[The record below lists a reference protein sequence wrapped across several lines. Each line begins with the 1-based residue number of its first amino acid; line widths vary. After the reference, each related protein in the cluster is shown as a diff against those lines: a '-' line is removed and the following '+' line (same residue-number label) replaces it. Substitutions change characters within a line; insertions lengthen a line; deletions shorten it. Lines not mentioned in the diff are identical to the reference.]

1 MKTSHFFPSPLVG
14 EGGGEGKEESILG
27 VFDFLKGGGQGLSD
41 GLPPPTKIENRTYD
55 ELIDEI
61 MKWNIEQTDILSVL
75 RSEIEE
81 GRLDSWSLALETG
94 VKRGLNPASGH
105 IDKSPFFPIF
115 FDLHKFIRGLRTKL
129 LTNPTM
135 KNVKKMEKA
144 DSLSVCI
151 VCGIR
156 GLQKERG
163 AKRLIDTIQ
172 WMLLERYLHPEIN
185 KMTHVKAQSSNEI

>member
-1 MKTSHFFPSPLVG
+1 MGSMRTR
-14 EGGGEGKEESILG
+14 EESVLG
-27 VFDFLKGGGQGLSD
+27 VFDFLKGGGQGLS
-41 GLPPPTKIENRTYD
+41 GGPPPPPKMENRTYD

-75 RSEIEE
+75 KSEIEE

-94 VKRGLNPASGH
+94 VRKGLNPASGH
-105 IDKSPFFPIF
+105 VDKSPLFSIF
-115 FDLHKFIRGLRTKL
+115 LDLHKFIRGLRTKL

-135 KNVKKMEKA
+135 KNVRKMEKT

-151 VCGIR
+151 ICGIR
-156 GLQKERG
+156 AFQKERG

-172 WMLLERYLHPEIN
+172 WMLLERYLG
-185 KMTHVKAQSSNEI
+185 

>member
-1 MKTSHFFPSPLVG
+1 MKTR
-14 EGGGEGKEESILG
+14 EESVLG
-27 VFDFLKGGGQGLSD
+27 VFDFLKGEGQGFS
-41 GLPPPTKIENRTYD
+41 GGPPLPPKMENRTYD

-75 RSEIEE
+75 KSEIEE
-81 GRLDSWSLALETG
+81 RRLDSWSLALETG
-94 VKRGLNPASGH
+94 IRKGLNPASGN
-105 IDKSPFFPIF
+105 IDKNPLFPIF
-115 FDLHKFIRGLRTKL
+115 LDLHKFIRGLRTKL

-151 VCGIR
+151 ICGIR
-156 GLQKERG
+156 ALQKEKG

-172 WMLLERYLHPEIN
+172 WMLLERYLG
-185 KMTHVKAQSSNEI
+185 

>member
-1 MKTSHFFPSPLVG
+1 MFLKVTHYQPSPRWG
-14 EGGGEGKEESILG
+14 EGEGVRENILG
-27 VFDFLKGGGQGLSD
+27 VFDFLKGRERGLTGG
-41 GLPPPTKIENRTYD
+41 PPPLTKIENRTYD

-61 MKWNIEQTDILSVL
+61 MKWNIGQTDILNVL
-75 RSEIEE
+75 KGEIEE

-94 VKRGLNPASGH
+94 VRKGLNPASGQL
-105 IDKSPFFPIF
+105 DKSPLFPIF
-115 FDLHKFIRGLRTKL
+115 LDLHKFIRGLRTKL

-135 KNVKKMEKA
+135 KNVKRMEKT

-156 GLQKERG
+156 AMQKERG

-172 WMLLERYLHPEIN
+172 WMLLERYLG
-185 KMTHVKAQSSNEI
+185 

>member
-1 MKTSHFFPSPLVG
+1 MRTSPFFPSPLVG
-14 EGGGEGKEESILG
+14 EGGGEGEEESILG
-27 VFDFLKGGGQGLSD
+27 VLDFFKGKEPRGKDKSQLS
-41 GLPPPTKIENRTYD
+41 IEKETRTYD

-75 RSEIEE
+75 KSEIDG

-94 VKRGLNPASGH
+94 VRRGLNASGH
-105 IDKSPFFPIF
+105 MDKSPLFHIF
-115 FDLHKFIRGLRTKL
+115 LDLHKFIRGLRTKL

-135 KNVKKMEKA
+135 KNVRKMEKA

-156 GLQKERG
+156 ALQKERG

-172 WMLLERYLHPEIN
+172 WMLLERYLG
-185 KMTHVKAQSSNEI
+185 

>member
-1 MKTSHFFPSPLVG
+1 MSGGPSPPTQI
-14 EGGGEGKEESILG
+14 ES
-27 VFDFLKGGGQGLSD
+27 
-41 GLPPPTKIENRTYD
+41 RTYD
-55 ELIDEI
+55 ELIDEV
-61 MKWNIEQTDILSVL
+61 MKWNIEQTNILNVL

-94 VKRGLNPASGH
+94 IRRGLNPAPGN
-105 IDKSPFFPIF
+105 IDKSPLFPIF
-115 FDLHKFIRGLRTKL
+115 LDLHKFIRGLRTKL

-151 VCGIR
+151 ICGIR
-156 GLQKERG
+156 ALQKEKG

-172 WMLLERYLHPEIN
+172 WMLLERYLG
-185 KMTHVKAQSSNEI
+185 

>member
-1 MKTSHFFPSPLVG
+1 MRTR
-14 EGGGEGKEESILG
+14 EESVLG
-27 VFDFLKGGGQGLSD
+27 VLDFLKVGGQGLS
-41 GLPPPTKIENRTYD
+41 GGPPPPTKIENRTYD

-75 RSEIEE
+75 KSEIEE

-94 VKRGLNPASGH
+94 VRRGLNPTSGH
-105 IDKSPFFPIF
+105 VDRSPLFPIF
-115 FDLHKFIRGLRTKL
+115 LDLHKFIRGLRTKL

-135 KNVKKMEKA
+135 KNVRKMEKT

-151 VCGIR
+151 ISGIR
-156 GLQKERG
+156 ALQKERG

-172 WMLLERYLHPEIN
+172 WMLLERYLG
-185 KMTHVKAQSSNEI
+185 

>member
-1 MKTSHFFPSPLVG
+1 MRTQ
-14 EGGGEGKEESILG
+14 GGSVLG
-27 VFDFLKGGGQGLSD
+27 VFELFKGRGQGLS
-41 GLPPPTKIENRTYD
+41 GGPEPPTKKENRTYD

-75 RSEIEE
+75 RKEIKE

-94 VKRGLNPASGH
+94 VRRGLDAASGPM
-105 IDKSPFFPIF
+105 DKSPLFPIF
-115 FDLHKFIRGLRTKL
+115 LDLHKFIRGLRTKL

-135 KNVKKMEKA
+135 KNVRKMEKT

-151 VCGIR
+151 ICGIR
-156 GLQKERG
+156 ALQKERG

-172 WMLLERYLHPEIN
+172 WMLLERYLCNSP
-185 KMTHVKAQSSNEI
+185 

>member
-1 MKTSHFFPSPLVG
+1 MRTR
-14 EGGGEGKEESILG
+14 EESILG

-61 MKWNIEQTDILSVL
+61 MKWNIEQTDILNVL
-75 RSEIEE
+75 RSEMEE

-94 VKRGLNPASGH
+94 VKRGLNLASGH
-105 IDKSPFFPIF
+105 IDKSSLFPIF
-115 FDLHKFIRGLRTKL
+115 LDLHKFIRGLRTKL

-151 VCGIR
+151 ICGIR
-156 GLQKERG
+156 GLQKKRG

-172 WMLLERYLHPEIN
+172 WMLLERYLG
-185 KMTHVKAQSSNEI
+185 

>member
-1 MKTSHFFPSPLVG
+1 MTTR
-14 EGGGEGKEESILG
+14 EESILG
-27 VFDFLKGGGQGLSD
+27 VFDFLKGGRKGLS
-41 GLPPPTKIENRTYD
+41 GGPPPTTEIENRTYD
-55 ELIDEI
+55 ELVDEI

-94 VKRGLNPASGH
+94 VRRGLDSASGH
-105 IDKSPFFPIF
+105 VDKSPLFPIF
-115 FDLHKFIRGLRTKL
+115 LDLHKFIRGLRTKL

-135 KNVKKMEKA
+135 KNVKKMEKM

-151 VCGIR
+151 ICGIR
-156 GLQKERG
+156 ALQKERG

-172 WMLLERYLHPEIN
+172 WMLLERYLG
-185 KMTHVKAQSSNEI
+185 